1 MLNLNDTFLE
11 EIGLVN
17 LSADEKKKTLSYVQ
31 EMLEMRV
38 GTRLANSMSDD
49 QLDEFEALT
58 SNKQSNES
66 LRRWL
71 KTNFPNYEHV
81 VEEELEKLKAEIKA
95 TAPHNPTRAGET
107 DNKEMADKDLFQQI
121 GLEKLADQEKLNI
134 SEDLG
139 AVAMDR
145 IATRLEAIL
154 TKEQAREF
162 EALLHSDEAKA
173 FTLLKKFVPNYP
185 SIVEEEINLL
195 RDDIVDTHAEVMK
208 KLDI

>member
-11 EIGLVN
+11 EIGLAN
-17 LSADEKKKTLSYVQ
+17 LSADEKKKTLNYIQ
-31 EMLEMRV
+31 EMLEMRI
-38 GTRLANSMSDD
+38 GTRLADSMSDD

-66 LRRWL
+66 LRKWL

-95 TAPHNPTRAGET
+95 TAPHNPTRTAAT
-107 DNKEMADKDLFQQI
+107 DNEGPANKDLFQQI

-145 IATRLEAIL
+145 IATRLEAVL
-154 TKEQAREF
+154 TKEQAQEF

-185 SIVEEEINLL
+185 SIIEEEINLL